1 MPAGKLASVLPAA
14 TTNTFLYRTPITGAT
29 SSVLSVVNQA
39 STAAT
44 YRVGLRDY
52 DQLLT
57 LDSSSY
63 NYRRGNIISSY
74 VVQIIP
80 GVTKQSLTA
89 GTLVPVATT
98 EALFRF
104 LDVFVDTSIKEIP
117 TKAVCLGTVA
127 LTSAPSGGSVDPGET
142 ITGAKGF
149 TATAFTYNTQGGA
162 GFTASI
168 PKVSASATSVYLA
181 NTVNPVAG
189 DLLCIYEQYSLE
201 PSFEVVTISAINTTT
216 NIATIARGALG
227 TTAKKITP
235 GSRAALLK
243 PTGISTTLSAGI
255 TAEDTSLTVASATGL
270 TVGDYLRIGN
280 ELMFIDAIS
289 GTTVTV
295 TRAQCGTTAIV
306 HSGGATV
313 TLINEDG
320 FQILQYFDSGE
331 ELTIQGGG
339 TATLQAYS
347 TTQNPFGPVERFV
360 VDVNENGVFEDPT
373 TISLDVGRT
382 YRFLQDD
389 ASNATNTARFRAT
402 GSTTDYTT
410 GVTVNGTAG
419 SSGAYTQIVVS
430 NSTSTNLEI
439 YAGSNGTVTN
449 YGFAPFPVTIVTNP
463 VYNKIFIYDVDGTL
477 EAGHSFSTNTGTQD
491 VEFFYPAPYG
501 YVHSYSGTTLKVST
515 GPNSASWQ
523 TSITTTITGTS
534 GLKTVTVGSVTGL
547 APGMSITGTG
557 IAANNIIIS
566 IAGTT
571 LTLGTANTGA
581 VSGNG
586 TFKFLFYD
594 TPRENGSNRNYATVS
609 TAGSTTDVN
618 SEDYIVYDKSVAG
631 ASVDKH
637 TGLVV
642 GPGQSV
648 VVYSSTATVGFVL
661 DGFEDNTGDFVTNLY
676 NRT

>member
-29 SSVLSVVNQA
+29 SSVLSVVNQS

-57 LDSSSY
+57 LDASSY

-80 GVTKQSLTA
+80 GITNQSITA
-89 GTLVPVATT
+89 GTLVPVETT
-98 EALFRF
+98 EATFRY
-104 LDVFVDTSIKEIP
+104 LDVLVDSSIKEIP
-117 TKAVCLGTVA
+117 VQTACIGNVSLA
-127 LTSAPSGGSVDPGET
+127 AAPTGGSIDAGET

-149 TATAFTYNTQGGA
+149 TATAFTYNTTGGA

-168 PKVSASATSVYLA
+168 AKVSESATSVYIA
-181 NTVNPVAG
+181 NSTNPLAG
-189 DLLCIYEQYSLE
+189 DMLCIYDQYALT
-201 PSFEVVTISAINTTT
+201 PSYELVTISAIDTTT
-216 NIATIARGALG
+216 NIVTIARGALG
-227 TTAKKITP
+227 TTARKISP
-235 GSRAALLK
+235 GTRAQLLD
-243 PTGISTTLSAGI
+243 PTTTTTTLSAGI
-255 TAEDTSLTVASATGL
+255 VAGDTSLTVASSTGL

-280 ELMFIDAIS
+280 ELMFIDAIV
-289 GTTVTV
+289 GTTITV
-295 TRAQCGTTAIV
+295 TRAQCGTTAAA

-313 TLINEDG
+313 TFILENG
-320 FQILQYFDSGE
+320 YCILQYFDSGE
-331 ELTIQGGG
+331 ALTIQGGG
-339 TATLQAYS
+339 TATLSAYIN
-347 TTQNPFGPVERFV
+347 TTNPFNPTERFIY
-360 VDVNENGVFEDPT
+360 DVNENGVFEDPT
-373 TISLDVGRT
+373 SLSLDVGRT
-382 YRFLQDD
+382 YRFLQSDS
-389 ASNATNTARFRAT
+389 SNATNTLRFRTAA
-402 GSTTDYTT
+402 STTDFTT

-419 SSGAYTQIVVS
+419 TAGAYTQIVVG
-430 NSTSTNLEI
+430 NTTTNVEI
-439 YAGSNGTVTN
+439 YAGVNGTVTN
-449 YGFAPFPVTIVTNP
+449 FGFATTSIVIVTNP
-463 VYNKIFIYDVDGTL
+463 VYNKIFVYDVDGTL
-477 EAGHSFSTNTGTQD
+477 EVGHSFATNTGTQD

-501 YVHSYSGTTLKVST
+501 YVHSYSGSTLKVST
-515 GPNSASWQ
+515 GLNSAAWQ

-534 GLKTVTVGSVTGL
+534 GQKTVTVGSVAGL

-557 IAANNIIIS
+557 IAANNVIVS

-571 LTLGTANTGA
+571 LTLGTANTAA

-594 TPRENGSNRNYATVS
+594 TPRENGSNRNYVTLT
-609 TAGSTTDVN
+609 TAGSATDVN

-676 NRT
+676 NRI

>member
-29 SSVLSVVNQA
+29 SSVLSVVNQS

-57 LDSSSY
+57 LDASTY
-63 NYRRGNIISSY
+63 KFRRGNVVSSY
-74 VVQIIP
+74 VLQIIP
-80 GVTKQSLTA
+80 GVTKQSITA

-98 EALFRF
+98 EATFKF
-104 LDVFVDTSIKEIP
+104 LDVVVDSSIKEIP
-117 TKAVCLGTVA
+117 VRAACIGNVSLA
-127 LTSAPSGGSVDPGET
+127 AAPTGGSIDAGET

-149 TATAFTYNTQGGA
+149 TATAFTYNTTGGA

-168 PKVSASATSVYLA
+168 AKVSETATSVYIA
-181 NTVNPVAG
+181 NSTNPLAG
-189 DLLCIYEQYSLE
+189 DMLCIYDQYSAT
-201 PSFEVVTISAINTTT
+201 PSYELVTISAINTTT
-216 NIATIARGALG
+216 NIVTIARGALG
-227 TTAKKITP
+227 TTARKISP
-235 GSRAALLK
+235 GTRAQLLD
-243 PTGISTTLSAGI
+243 PTTTTTTLSAGI
-255 TAEDTSLTVASATGL
+255 VAGDTSLTVASSTGL

-280 ELMFIDAIS
+280 ELMFIDAIV
-289 GTTVTV
+289 GTTITV
-295 TRAQCGTTAIV
+295 TRAQCGTTAAA

-313 TLINEDG
+313 TFILENG
-320 FQILQYFDSGE
+320 YCILQYFDSGE
-331 ELTIQGGG
+331 ALTIQGGG
-339 TATLQAYS
+339 TATLS
-347 TTQNPFGPVERFV
+347 TYINTTNPFNPTERFIY
-360 VDVNENGVFEDPT
+360 DVNENGVFEDPT
-373 TISLDVGRT
+373 SISLDIGRT
-382 YRFLQDD
+382 YRFLQSDS
-389 ASNATNTARFRAT
+389 SNATNTLRFRTSAT
-402 GSTTDYTT
+402 TTDFTT
-410 GVTVNGTAG
+410 GVIVNGTAG
-419 SSGAYTQIVVS
+419 SAGAYTQIVVG
-430 NSTSTNLEI
+430 NTTTNVEI
-439 YAGSNGTVTN
+439 YAGVNGTVTN
-449 YGFAPFPVTIVTNP
+449 YGFATTSVVIVTNP
-463 VYNKIFIYDVDGTL
+463 VYNKIYVYDVDGTL
-477 EAGHSFSTNTGTQD
+477 EVGHSFTTNTGTNE

-515 GPNSASWQ
+515 GLNSDAWQ

-557 IAANNIIIS
+557 IAANNSIVS

-586 TFKFLFYD
+586 TFKFAFYD
-594 TPRENGSNRNYATVS
+594 TPRENGSNRNYATLS
-609 TAGSTTDVN
+609 TAGAATSVN

-676 NRT
+676 NRI